1 MSYTPTRQ
9 PIGANTPSSS
19 LSQRPPRWKD
29 YELYPK
35 IASRAHMTPDE
46 ISKISWE
53 KVAQKLPSHYARTPG
68 QCMRRYSRLR
78 GAAKGGVEKAGA
90 SKAPWNEDEDRLIR
104 EHVKAHGTKKWSHLA
119 ASLPGRI
126 GKQCRERYVNHLDP
140 TISKAPWTED
150 EDRTILRCQ
159 VDGTGNRW
167 ASIAKLLPGRGAD
180 GRYLI
185 GDDFE
190 GCLLA
195 VREGVRKYHREPSR
209 SPTKQKSRDQK
220 SPKLKLPVPAVGRTR
235 PASRRIASRAAKRPR
250 YSDDDD
256 DIDDEEEYLPP
267 PAKPVKLLGE
277 IDAVGFKEEESE
289 ESEEEKEERHSDALM
304 FLDAIQTMK
313 AATPERPGRKTITD
327 EEDEEEQGGASRM
340 VRSSPRN
347 RKPVAAKDVAA
358 LHHI

>member
-1 MSYTPTRQ
+1 MK
-9 PIGANTPSSS
+9 NHWNCS
-19 LSQRPPRWKD
+19 LKQRLEKF
-29 YELYPK
+29 
-35 IASRAHMTPDE
+35 IF
-46 ISKISWE
+46 SKNIE
-53 KVAQKLPSHYARTPG
+53 GR
-68 QCMRRYSRLR
+68 
-78 GAAKGGVEKAGA
+78 
-90 SKAPWNEDEDRLIR
+90 NLI
-104 EHVKAHGTKKWSHLA
+104 
-119 ASLPGRI
+119 
-126 GKQCRERYVNHLDP
+126 
-140 TISKAPWTED
+140 
-150 EDRTILRCQ
+150 
-159 VDGTGNRW
+159 
-167 ASIAKLLPGRGAD
+167 RGAD

-209 SPTKQKSRDQK
+209 REPSRSPAKPKSRDLK
-220 SPKLKLPVPAVGRTR
+220 SPKLKLPAPAVGRTR

-256 DIDDEEEYLPP
+256 EIDDEEEYLPP

-277 IDAVGFKEEESE
+277 IEAEESE
-289 ESEEEKEERHSDALM
+289 EEEKEERRSDALM

-327 EEDEEEQGGASRM
+327 EEDEEEQEGGSRM

-347 RKPVAAKDVAA
+347 RKSAAASAVAA

>member
-1 MSYTPTRQ
+1 MARVTAGHRS
-9 PIGANTPSSS
+9 PSSCLEGTCRVVP
-19 LSQRPPRWKD
+19 LSSNCSYCTD
-29 YELYPK
+29 
-35 IASRAHMTPDE
+35 IHTT
-46 ISKISWE
+46 
-53 KVAQKLPSHYARTPG
+53 ARTDNAVKNHWNCSLK
-68 QCMRRYSRLR
+68 QRLEKFIYSKNIEGR
-78 GAAKGGVEKAGA
+78 
-90 SKAPWNEDEDRLIR
+90 NLI
-104 EHVKAHGTKKWSHLA
+104 
-119 ASLPGRI
+119 
-126 GKQCRERYVNHLDP
+126 
-140 TISKAPWTED
+140 
-150 EDRTILRCQ
+150 
-159 VDGTGNRW
+159 
-167 ASIAKLLPGRGAD
+167 RGAD